1 MDHTLFRVAP
11 CLLTLRHSF
20 RYNNW
25 MHNMEFGLLILE
37 SVLLIATVSLL
48 VMSLKEGRGRDKLI
62 MEVANATKVLSRHEY
77 FTTVVDV
84 MMDAKEE
91 VLASITGRIPG
102 KDDEKRVKDLIYNIE
117 KLVAAGVK
125 VRYILPKFQDRLH
138 VGCLYVNAGA
148 EVSYSPCVLNE
159 DFRYTVADG
168 SMVVVGVPDDKH
180 VTAATG
186 KGYKIPSAGLAVI
199 LKDNFQR
206 CEETISFK
214 EYVEETMSHT
224 GASLASIAKE
234 IKLDLTEI
242 SKALKK

>member
-1 MDHTLFRVAP
+1 
-11 CLLTLRHSF
+11 
-20 RYNNW
+20 
-25 MHNMEFGLLILE
+25 MEFGLLILE
-37 SVLLIATVSLL
+37 SVLLIATISLL

-125 VRYILPKFQDRLH
+125 VRYIMPKFQDRLH
-138 VGCLYVNAGA
+138 IGCLYENAGA
-148 EVSYSPCVLNE
+148 EVCYSPCVLSE
-159 DFRYTVADG
+159 DFRYTVVDG
-168 SMVVVGVPDDKH
+168 SMVVVGVPDDQH
-180 VTAATG
+180 VSAATG
-186 KGYKIPSAGLAVI
+186 KGYKIPSSGLAAI

-206 CEETISFK
+206 CGETISFK

-224 GASLASIAKE
+224 GADLASIAKE
-234 IKLDLTEI
+234 IKLDPSEL